1 MIRREVFID
10 DRARRELTT
19 MMSQS
24 QAEALER
31 CLSLADLSMATMEWL
46 WLFLSDEQAE
56 GRACESV
63 RFADLIFK
71 EAKIGRRDIVR
82 MADEERK
89 HREV

>member
-1 MIRREVFID
+1 
-10 DRARRELTT
+10 
-19 MMSQS
+19 
-24 QAEALER
+24 
-31 CLSLADLSMATMEWL
+31 MEWL

-82 MADEERK
+82 MADEAQTQGGLTIT
-89 HREV
+89 